1 MQQNKSTIYAAVLL
15 LTASMLFAGCTKN
28 FTELNTPPTSVTN
41 IDPGLLLS
49 KVQKDAAFT
58 EGNERANIQ
67 FGSWVQYWSGGLV
80 VPTSRYIQQPDNGA
94 WDAHYTL
101 LRNLGQIRNQVLKGK
116 EQDPAGRTKLAIAR
130 IQEVFVWQ
138 RLTDLFG
145 DVPFTSTTEDASQVN
160 NKPVFDKQE
169 AIYTRLI
176 EDLDTAMTRIT
187 ATDESYG
194 NADFYYKGATAS
206 WIKFANS
213 LKLRLGMRIRY
224 ANPQLAEKTVREA
237 MAQPLFANNQDNAA
251 IPTFN
256 DAQASS
262 FHPILNQFTN
272 GSPDLRYLAAAFVG
286 TLNAKKDPRLPLI
299 AEATVTSKNAGTPA
313 YVGMGVALTD
323 DLLAGIIKDNYST
336 ASMGTYFNK
345 SLSTPI
351 PCYVFTYADVCF
363 FKAEAAL
370 LGWGAAPAAAET
382 FYQDGIRAAMAMA
395 PYNITTIPQAYIDA
409 EFALAG
415 LPQEKQL
422 EKIMTQKWI
431 QLFGRNYEAFAEWRR
446 TGYPVLTPGPNK
458 GATNGTIPR
467 RAVYSSQ
474 EALLNAANYKVAVAG
489 LSQGD
494 AYVSKVWWDKKP

>member
-1 MQQNKSTIYAAVLL
+1 MKQNKSTIYTAALL
-15 LTASMLFAGCTKN
+15 LAAGTLWTSCTKN
-28 FTELNTPPTSVTN
+28 FTELNTPPTTVTT
-41 IDPGLLLS
+41 IDAGLLLS
-49 KVQKDAAFT
+49 KAQKDAAFS

-94 WDAHYTL
+94 WEAHYTL
-101 LRNLGQIRNQVLKGK
+101 LRNLGQIRNEVLKGK

-145 DVPFTSTTEDASQVN
+145 DVPFESTTEESAHVN
-160 NKPVFDKQE
+160 NKPAFDKQE
-169 AIYTRLI
+169 VIYTRLI
-176 EDLDTAMTRIT
+176 DNLDTAMANIN

-194 NADFYYKGATAS
+194 NADFYYKGVAANWT
-206 WIKFANS
+206 KFANS

-237 MAQPLFANNQDNAA
+237 MAKPLFAGNEDNAA
-251 IPTFN
+251 VPTFN
-256 DAQASS
+256 DAQATS
-262 FHPILNQFTN
+262 FHPILYQYTN

-286 TLNAKKDPRLPLI
+286 TLNSKNDPRLPLI
-299 AEATVTSKNAGTPA
+299 AEATVTSKAAGTPA

-323 DLLAGIIKDNYST
+323 QLLEGIIKDNYST
-336 ASMGTYFNK
+336 ASMSTYFNK
-345 SLSTPI
+345 TRSVPI

-370 LGWGAAPAAAET
+370 LGWGAAPADAET
-382 FYQDGIRAAMAMA
+382 FYQNGIRAAMALQ
-395 PYNITTIPQAYIDA
+395 PYNITTIPQPYIDA
-409 EFALAG
+409 EFSLTG
-415 LPQEKQL
+415 LSDEKKL

-446 TGYPVLTPGPNK
+446 TGYPVLTPGPNL

-467 RAVYSSQ
+467 RAVYSSL
-474 EALLNAANYKVAVAG
+474 EELLNADNYKEAVG
-489 LSQGD
+489 RLDHGD
-494 AYVSKVWWDKKP
+494 AYISKVWWDKKP